1 MLNYR
6 KLWKH
11 FLEHEATEFEEVRK
25 LTVAEIK
32 RIGFKKFIRAND
44 WRTIDDVQK
53 WRTDV
58 YDVIPCP
65 HCYKDFGILDSHLGL
80 CPKCYAKFD
89 MKRFYD
95 DVGKVETKSKA
106 TEVAGKMMMLFLGSK
121 QFRDSYLK
129 NRR

>member
-1 MLNYR
+1 MLKYR
-6 KLWKH
+6 RLWKH
-11 FLEHEATEFEEVRK
+11 FLEHEAKDFEEVRK

-32 RIGFKKFIRAND
+32 RIGTKKFVRAND

-53 WRTDV
+53 WRTDI

-80 CPKCYAKFD
+80 CPKCYVKFD
-89 MKRFYD
+89 MKRFYE
-95 DVGKVETKSKA
+95 DVEKVETKSKT
-106 TEVAGKMMMLFLGSK
+106 TEVAGKMMVLFLGSK